1 MVDIGAIFEKVAK
14 EFGMSVDELRE
25 ALQAPIAEVFREP
38 IAPESK
44 RVARLLAHPDGA
56 PPTPE
61 EFFAAMYEA
70 VQKSRESREK
80 GQK

>member
-1 MVDIGAIFEKVAK
+1 MVDIEAIFEKVAK

-25 ALQAPIAEVFREP
+25 ELQAPIAEVFREP

-56 PPTPE
+56 PPTPK
-61 EFFAAMYEA
+61 EFFTAMYEA
-70 VQKSRESREK
+70 VQRSREK
-80 GQK
+80 SQK